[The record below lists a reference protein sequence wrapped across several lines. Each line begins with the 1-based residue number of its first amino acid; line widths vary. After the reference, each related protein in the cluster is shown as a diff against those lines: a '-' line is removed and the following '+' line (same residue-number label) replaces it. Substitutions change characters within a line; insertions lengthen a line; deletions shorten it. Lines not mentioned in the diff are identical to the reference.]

1 MVARVRFISLSTVS
15 PFGLTSLIRITP
27 ANREDAI
34 WLSSRLR
41 PEDTR
46 EIIASTGRQPA
57 EIVPLS
63 FDLSEECFTVR
74 SQHCD
79 EPIAIYGVADDPN
92 DTSMGV
98 VWLLATP
105 RMSSISRS
113 FLRTA
118 PKLLDYLAAHYTRG
132 LHNIVDGRNVLH
144 LRWLQKTGFV
154 LLDEVRRRSGVNF
167 LHAVRLNRGVK
178 P

>member
-1 MVARVRFISLSTVS
+1 MGRNARYEHAVGDVVL
-15 PFGLTSLIRITP
+15 RITE
-27 ANREDAI
+27 AKREDAI

-41 PEDTR
+41 PEDVR
-46 EIIASTGRQPA
+46 EIQSSTGRQPA

-74 SQHCD
+74 LREGTD
-79 EPIAIYGVADDPN
+79 VIALYGVADDPN
-92 DTSMGV
+92 DPSMGI

-105 RMSSISRS
+105 RMASISRP
-113 FLRTA
+113 FLRIA
-118 PKLLDYLAAHYTRG
+118 PQLLDYLAGHYTRG
-132 LHNIVDGRNVLH
+132 LHNIVDARNLLH

-154 LLDEVRRRSGVNF
+154 LLDEVRRRNGFNF